1 MNHGPLTMTGD
12 GGAPPRD
19 RIYLEHRDGRP
30 AIVLPRALFRGR
42 MWMIFAFGL
51 PFLVIP
57 ALADA
62 GLGSVVIGMLL
73 QTVGLG
79 IVGLGIF
86 FALIRQVIV
95 DDGEQLVVETDLF
108 GRPVH
113 YSAILKRD
121 IEGVAIRT
129 VRDTSKSRGASPRR
143 PGRGSKYFAV
153 YLDAS
158 ADRKFCL
165 GPCLSIEELEWLRRT
180 VEFWI
185 RRGSDL

>member
-1 MNHGPLTMTGD
+1 MEHGTTTMIGD
-12 GGAPPRD
+12 GGSPPRD

-51 PFLVIP
+51 PFLLLPVLI
-57 ALADA
+57 DA
-62 GLGSVVIGMLL
+62 GSGKLMAAIVF
-73 QTVGLG
+73 QTIGLG
-79 IVGLGIF
+79 IVGLGVF
-86 FALIRQVIV
+86 LALIRQVIV

-113 YSAILKRD
+113 FSNILKRD
-121 IEGVAIRT
+121 IESVVIRT
-129 VRDTSKSRGASPRR
+129 IRDTSKKAKASPR
-143 PGRGSKYFAV
+143 PAEPDSKYFAV

-165 GPCLSIEELEWLRRT
+165 APCLSIEELEWLRRT
-180 VEFWI
+180 IEFWI